1 MKFFFSFLFVS
12 FTLLYIPEVN
22 GQKGTITFMPQWLP
36 QAQFAG
42 YYMAMEK
49 GFYKDEGVDVKI
61 VHPSASLIAT
71 ESLKNGDVDVISL
84 FLVSAITSVDKGV
97 NLVNIA
103 QLSQNSGLLFVTKKD
118 KNITSIRDLNGKKVG
133 IWKSGF
139 DEIPKSV
146 IQTHNLKVTWVPLL
160 SSVNMF
166 MMDGIDVMTVMWYN
180 EYDQIIN
187 SGYNPEELKTF
198 FFSDLGFNIPED
210 GLYCL
215 DSTYQNKK
223 DELQKFVRATLKGW
237 EYARNHQEE
246 TIQVVL
252 NYMKKEH
259 VPTNYAHQKWMLEKV
274 LQLMK
279 PKATH
284 VKNGVLQLE
293 HFNKAQDH
301 LFNGKFISKKINYSD
316 FFKPVL

>member
-1 MKFFFSFLFVS
+1 MKLNLFLILPF
-12 FTLLYIPEVN
+12 FTLFNLTHVQ

-49 GFYKDEGVDVKI
+49 GFYKEEGIDVKI

-103 QLSQNSGLLFVTKKD
+103 QLSQNSGLLFVAKKD
-118 KNITSIRDLNGKKVG
+118 KKISSITDLNGKKVG

-166 MMDGIDVMTVMWYN
+166 MMDGIDAMTVMWYN

-223 DELQKFVRATLKGW
+223 EELQKFVRATLKGW
-237 EYARNHQEE
+237 EYARKHQEE

-259 VPTNYAHQKWMLEKV
+259 VPTNYAHQKWMLEKM
-274 LQLMK
+274 LQLMT
-279 PKATH
+279 PKSVQ

-293 HFNKAQDH
+293 HFNKAHKLLYD
-301 LFNGKFISKKINYSD
+301 GKFISKKINYSD

>member
-1 MKFFFSFLFVS
+1 MKFFFSFLIVS

>member
-49 GFYKDEGVDVKI
+49 GFYAEEGVAVKI

-187 SGYNPEELKTF
+187 SGYNPEELKSF

-215 DSTYQNKK
+215 DSTYQNKRE
-223 DELQKFVRATLKGW
+223 ELQKFVRATLKGW
-237 EYARNHQEE
+237 EYARQHQEE

-252 NYMKKEH
+252 KWMKKEH

-279 PKATH
+279 PTTSH
-284 VKNGVLQLE
+284 VKNGVLQPT
-293 HFNKAQDH
+293 HFNKAQE
-301 LFNGKFISKKINYSD
+301 LLLNGKFISKKIPYLD
-316 FFKPVL
+316 FYKPVL